1 MLHPKLRL
9 PFFYNMSFISVPF
22 ILSSSSKPVL
32 VFLAFII
39 RGHFCI
45 TSMSSVFLHTKKRKK
60 KIDSWKADWRGSSR
74 ILSELKAYCWKK
86 RDECSVNAMEN
97 LYTFRAAEN
106 TECSH
111 MYSVFC
117 LHPHL
122 TVCSRKYRTFT
133 RVQRILL
140 ASTLNSVQQKIQ
152 NVHTW
157 TVYSACMHTLN
168 SVHHTKIQVCD
179 TAHVCVWT
187 CMWSSIVA
195 PPPPFLLPL
204 SAFII
209 NINFWQEQ
217 H

>member
-9 PFFYNMSFISVPF
+9 PFFHNMSLISVPF

-86 RDECSVNAMEN
+86 KGWMQCKCNGKSVHIQ
-97 LYTFRAAEN
+97 
-106 TECSH
+106 S
-111 MYSVFC
+111 
-117 LHPHL
+117 
-122 TVCSRKYRTFT
+122 SRKYRMFT
-133 RVQRILL
+133 HVQRILP

-152 NVHTW
+152 NVHTC
-157 TVYSACMHTLN
+157 TAYSACIHT
-168 SVHHTKIQVCD
+168 
-179 TAHVCVWT
+179 
-187 CMWSSIVA
+187 
-195 PPPPFLLPL
+195 
-204 SAFII
+204 
-209 NINFWQEQ
+209 
-217 H
+217 